1 MPLSFPDAPSV
12 DDTYTA
18 GDIEYT
24 WNGTTWYISNRVA
37 SVRNANFTDTATG
50 TYSSGGKNYKY
61 LTFTASGTLTVDTA
75 GLADIL
81 VVGGGGSGAQGRGGG
96 GGAGGHLYATGAY
109 LPVGTLT
116 VTVGAGG
123 PAVPSAFVTSAANSG
138 ISGNASS
145 IADYISPGGGGG
157 GCMNYNG
164 TNYYNSAGD
173 NGGSGGGGSGATV
186 AGRSLS
192 GGTGFALVGNDGG
205 DGTTSDGAGGG
216 GGAGAAGSNGSGS
229 TGGAGGAGTSNS
241 ITGSAVDRAGGGGGA
256 GTTAG
261 AGGSGG
267 GGAGSYLGSG
277 TAGTANTGGGGGGIL
292 ALGAA
297 RLSGAGG
304 SGVVIVR
311 VEV

>member
-1 MPLSFPDAPSV
+1 MALAFPDSPTTGDHYKV
-12 DDTYTA
+12 
-18 GDIEYT
+18 GDIIWE
-24 WNGTTWYISNRVA
+24 WNGTVWTITSRGP
-37 SVRNANFTDTATG
+37 ANFTDTATG
-50 TYSSGGKNYKY
+50 TYSSGSTNYKY

-123 PAVPSAFVTSAANSG
+123 PSVPSAFVASAANSG
-138 ISGNASS
+138 ISGNASA

-157 GCMNYNG
+157 ACMNYNG
-164 TNYYNSAGD
+164 TNYWNSAGD
-173 NGGSGGGGSGATV
+173 NGGSGGGGSGAT
-186 AGRSLS
+186 ATGRSFV

-205 DGTTSDGAGGG
+205 DGAGGG
-216 GGAGAAGSNGSGS
+216 GGAGAAGSNGSSGV
-229 TGGAGGAGTSNS
+229 GGAGGAGASNS
-241 ITGSAVDRAGGGGGA
+241 ITGSAVDRAGGGGGS
-256 GTTAG
+256 GNTPG

>member
-1 MPLSFPDAPSV
+1 MALAFPDSPTTGDHYKV
-12 DDTYTA
+12 
-18 GDIEYT
+18 GDIIWE
-24 WNGTTWYISNRVA
+24 WNGTVWTITSRGP
-37 SVRNANFTDTATG
+37 ANFTDTATG

-61 LTFTASGTLTVDTA
+61 LTFNSSGTLTVDTA

-123 PAVPSAFVTSAANSG
+123 PSVPSAFVASAANSG
-138 ISGNASS
+138 ISGNASA

-157 GCMNYNG
+157 ACMNYNG
-164 TNYYNSAGD
+164 TNYWNSAGD
-173 NGGSGGGGSGATV
+173 NGGSGGGGSGAT
-186 AGRSLS
+186 ATGRSFA
-192 GGTGFALVGNDGG
+192 GGTGFSLVGNDGG
-205 DGTTSDGAGGG
+205 DGQNGGDGAGGG
-216 GGAGAAGSNGSGS
+216 GGAGAAGSNGSSGV
-229 TGGAGGAGTSNS
+229 GGAGGAGTSNS
-241 ITGSAVDRAGGGGGA
+241 ITGSAVDRAGGGGGS
-256 GTTAG
+256 GNTAG